1 MNTVFA
7 LILDSHFLQF
17 VLISYNKKMRHV
29 IFPILIIIFLSLSGS
44 ESFAWSHDKSVTPYG
59 DSCPQCE
66 KYGTCS
72 KVMTDYDAE
81 KALKD
86 YYNKKGLTVEVE
98 KKKGRFIKAKI
109 YDKSDVVDVIIFDR
123 QTGRIRSIY

>member
-1 MNTVFA
+1 
-7 LILDSHFLQF
+7 
-17 VLISYNKKMRHV
+17 MRRL
-29 IFPILIIIFLSLSGS
+29 IFPILIIAFLALPGS
-44 ESFAWSHDKSVTPYG
+44 KTFGWSRDRSVTPYG

-66 KYGTCS
+66 KYGTCN
-72 KVMTDYDAE
+72 KIMTDYDAE
-81 KALKD
+81 NALKD
-86 YYNKKGLTVEVE
+86 YYNKKGLTVKVE

>member
-1 MNTVFA
+1 
-7 LILDSHFLQF
+7 
-17 VLISYNKKMRHV
+17 MRPL
-29 IFPILIIIFLSLSGS
+29 IFPILIMAFLSLSGS
-44 ESFAWSHDKSVTPYG
+44 ETFGWPHEKPVTPYG

-66 KYGTCS
+66 KYGTCN
-72 KVMTDYDAE
+72 KIMTDYDAE

-86 YYNKKGLTVEVE
+86 YYNKKGLTVEME

-109 YDKSDVVDVIIFDR
+109 HNKTDIVDIIIFDR

>member
-1 MNTVFA
+1 
-7 LILDSHFLQF
+7 
-17 VLISYNKKMRHV
+17 LISYNKNMRHV
-29 IFPILIIIFLSLSGS
+29 IFPILIIAFLTLSGS
-44 ESFAWSHDKSVTPYG
+44 ETFAGSHDKSVTPYG

-66 KYGTCS
+66 KYGTCN

-81 KALKD
+81 NALKD
-86 YYNKKGLTVEVE
+86 YYHKKGLKVEVE
-98 KKKGRFIKAKI
+98 KKNGRFIKAKI